1 MTEKLCKTCGIRGT
15 MIGHSECVFCW
26 LTPKPGEP
34 SRLAKYPDIED
45 ESDDNPDPLDVC
57 PYCGGPMTPNPYGMC
72 SGCHR
77 ERQSY
82 RDEWS

>member
-1 MTEKLCKTCGIRGT
+1 MKCKTCKTNAARPGRDYCT
-15 MIGHSECVFCW
+15 DCW
-26 LTPKPGEP
+26 MK
-34 SRLAKYPDIED
+34 SIDKRYPV
-45 ESDDNPDPLDVC
+45 DDNPDPLDVC